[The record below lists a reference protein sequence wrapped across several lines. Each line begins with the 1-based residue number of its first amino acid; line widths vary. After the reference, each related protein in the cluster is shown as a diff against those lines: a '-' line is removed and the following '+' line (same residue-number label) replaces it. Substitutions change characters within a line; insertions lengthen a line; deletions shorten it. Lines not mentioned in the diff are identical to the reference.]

1 MRAQP
6 AARAR
11 RLTWLA
17 TAVTLIGLLGMPA
30 HAQTVNK
37 SVLAVYATRRDGS
50 AVVISDPLFQRTIG
64 QGLNGRLDYYSE
76 YLDSARFSEPDYQ
89 KVLRALLRTKYAG
102 RKFDLFLAVGDPAL
116 GFLRQYRDDVG
127 LRDAPIV
134 FGVGARPRPVPNSTG
149 FITPLK
155 MKLTLDSA
163 LALQPDTEHVVVI
176 SGASQADG
184 YYEAVAREEFRPLES
199 TVDFTYLTGLP
210 MQELAEKV
218 RTLPQH
224 TIVFYASMIQSGNEE
239 NVIPPDV
246 LDQISETANA
256 PVYSWLTST
265 IGHGA
270 VGGRVFSPEA
280 AATRLGELGRRV
292 LRGENPNGLGV
303 GELDWSVNR
312 FDWRQIRRWGINEA
326 RIPPG
331 SEVLFKP
338 LGAWEQNRGYVIA
351 GVALMLLQTVFICAL
366 LVQRHQRQLAEVALR
381 ESEGRFRLLADSAPV
396 LVWRA
401 DVEKRRDFFNR
412 PWLEFT
418 GRTIEQ
424 ERGDG
429 WTEGVH
435 PDDLDRCL
443 SSYVAAFDARRAF
456 RAEYRLRRAD
466 GEYRWVLDSG
476 VSQFGPNGAFA
487 GYIGSC
493 VDIADRKLAE
503 DALLESENRLQG
515 LAGRLITAQ
524 EDERARIARDLHD
537 DVNQQVAGLAITLSG
552 LARRAAGLPDDH
564 DLALDLSALRERT
577 MDLTKSIRSLSHD
590 LHPAVLKHSGL
601 AAALSAHCREIEA
614 DHDLS
619 VVFNS
624 DGEVGEIDPAAA
636 LCLYRVA
643 QEALRNVVK
652 HAEARRVEVHL
663 ARTGNHVAVDVTD
676 DGRGFE
682 IADARSSTAGL
693 GLVSIRERARLAR
706 GTVTITTGPESGT
719 RVSVRVPISAPPG
732 DRRVA
737 TAIDIQ

>member
-1 MRAQP
+1 VRP
-6 AARAR
+6 GTRPVTYT
-11 RLTWLA
+11 RLAWLA
-17 TAVTLIGLLGMPA
+17 TALTLCGLLGIPA
-30 HAQTVNK
+30 RAQTVNK

-50 AVVISDPLFQRTIG
+50 AVVISDPLFQRIIG
-64 QGLNGRLDYYSE
+64 QGFNGRLDYYSE
-76 YLDSARFSEPDYQ
+76 YLDIAQFSEPDYQ
-89 KVLRALLRTKYAG
+89 RMLRALLRAKYAG
-102 RKFDLFLAVGDPAL
+102 RRFDLFLAIGDSAL

-134 FGVGARPRPVPNSTG
+134 FGVAARPRPLANSAG

-163 LALQPDTEHVVVI
+163 LALQPDTEHVVVV
-176 SGASQADG
+176 SGASEADG
-184 YYEAVAREEFRPLES
+184 YYETVAREEFRPLES
-199 TVDFTYLTGLP
+199 AVDFTYLTGLP
-210 MQELAEKV
+210 VHELAEKV
-218 RTLPQH
+218 RALPPH
-224 TIVFYASMIQSGNEE
+224 TIIFYSFMTQSANGD
-239 NVIPPDV
+239 NVVPLDV

-270 VGGRVFSPEA
+270 VGGRVFSQDA
-280 AATRLGELGRRV
+280 LATHLAELGRRV
-292 LRGENPNGLGV
+292 LRGEKPSGLGV
-303 GELDWSVNR
+303 GELDWSVNQ

-326 RIPPG
+326 RLPPG
-331 SEVLFKP
+331 SEILFRP
-338 LGAWEQNRGYVIA
+338 LSAWEQNRGYLIA

-381 ESEGRFRLLADSAPV
+381 ESEERFRLMADTAPV

-401 DVEKRRDFFNR
+401 NVEKQREFFNE

-418 GRTIEQ
+418 GRTLEQ

-429 WTEGVH
+429 WTKGVH

-443 SSYVAAFDARRAF
+443 SSYVSAFDARRTF
-456 RAEYRLRRAD
+456 RAEYRLRRSD

-493 VDIADRKLAE
+493 VDIEDRKLAE
-503 DALLESENRLQG
+503 EALMESENRLQG

-552 LARRAAGLPDDH
+552 LARRAAGLPNDQN
-564 DLALDLSALRERT
+564 LALDLSALRERT
-577 MDLTKSIRSLSHD
+577 MDLTRSIRSLSHD

-601 AAALSAHCREIEA
+601 EAALSSHCREIEA

-619 VVFNS
+619 VVFDSN
-624 DGEVGEIDPAAA
+624 GKVGEIDPAAA
-636 LCLYRVA
+636 LCLYRIA
-643 QEALRNVVK
+643 QEALRNAVT
-652 HAEARRVEVHL
+652 HADARRVTVRL
-663 ARTGNHVAVDVTD
+663 ARTDDHVAIDVID

-682 IADARSSTAGL
+682 MAAARSSTAGL

-706 GTVTITTGPESGT
+706 GVVTITTGRQSGT
-719 RVSVRVPISAPPG
+719 RVSVRVPISPTAG
-732 DRRVA
+732 DQP
-737 TAIDIQ
+737 IDSAN

>member
-1 MRAQP
+1 MAW
-6 AARAR
+6 
-11 RLTWLA
+11 LTTSLI
-17 TAVTLIGLLGMPA
+17 LIGLLGIPA
-30 HAQTVNK
+30 HAQTANK
-37 SVLAVYATRRDGS
+37 SVLAVYTTRRDGS
-50 AVVISDPLFQRTIG
+50 AVVMSDPLFQRIIG
-64 QGLNGRLDYYSE
+64 QGFAGRVDYYSE
-76 YLDSARFSEPDYQ
+76 YLDVARFSEPDYQ
-89 KVLRALLRTKYAG
+89 RTLRALLRTKYAG
-102 RKFDLFLAVGDPAL
+102 RKFDLFLAIGDPAL

-127 LRDAPIV
+127 LRSAPIV
-134 FGVGARPRPVPNSTG
+134 FGVAARPRPLPNSTG

-163 LALQPDTEHVVVI
+163 LALQPDTEHVVVV
-176 SGASQADG
+176 SGASQSDG
-184 YYEAVAREEFRPLES
+184 YYEAAAREEFRPLES
-199 TVDFTYLTGLP
+199 AVDFTYLTGLP
-210 MQELAEKV
+210 IQELAEKV
-218 RTLPQH
+218 RVLPEH
-224 TIVFYASMIQSGNEE
+224 TIIFYAFMSRSGDEDDI
-239 NVIPPDV
+239 IPLDV
-246 LDQISETANA
+246 LDRLSQTANA
-256 PVYSWLTST
+256 PVYSWLTTT

-280 AATRLGELGRRV
+280 LATRLAELGQRV
-292 LRGENPNGLGV
+292 LRGEKPSGLGV
-303 GELDWSVNR
+303 GELDWSVNQ
-312 FDWRQIRRWGINEA
+312 FDWRQIRRWGISEA
-326 RIPPG
+326 RLPPG
-331 SEVLFKP
+331 SEIFFKP
-338 LGAWEQNRGYVIA
+338 PSSWEQNRGYVIA
-351 GVALMLLQTVFICAL
+351 GIALMLLQTVFICAL

-381 ESEGRFRLLADSAPV
+381 ESEERFRLMADTAPV

-418 GRTIEQ
+418 GRTLEQ

-429 WTEGVH
+429 WTKGVH
-435 PDDLDRCL
+435 PEDLDRCL
-443 SSYVAAFDARRAF
+443 SSYVSAFDARRTF

-552 LARRAAGLPDDH
+552 LARRAAGLPDDRS
-564 DLALDLSALRERT
+564 LALDLSALRERT

-601 AAALSAHCREIEA
+601 EAALSSHCREIQA
-614 DHDLS
+614 DHDLA

-624 DGEVGEIDPAAA
+624 EGEIGEIDPAAA
-636 LCLYRVA
+636 LCLYRIA
-643 QEALRNVVK
+643 QEALQNVVT
-652 HAEARRVEVHL
+652 HADARRVMVHL
-663 ARTGNHVAVDVTD
+663 ARTGNHVAIDVID

-682 IADARSSTAGL
+682 IAAARSNTAGL

-706 GTVTITTGPESGT
+706 GTVTITTGRQSGT
-719 RVSVRVPISAPPG
+719 RVSVRVPVSPPTGAPLV
-732 DRRVA
+732 DS
-737 TAIDIQ
+737 AIDSR